1 MSKRLTHIQA
11 LRLLRQPDK
20 WKRVYRVFGDELQT
34 KDDAVRFYSD
44 ESITFR
50 SPQTGKELLRVN
62 LFAWPL
68 FLFFGHRLNKRV
80 PL

>member
-1 MSKRLTHIQA
+1 MTIDDFHSRLCRH
-11 LRLLRQPDK
+11 L
-20 WKRVYRVFGDELQT
+20 E
-34 KDDAVRFYSD
+34 
-44 ESITFR
+44 
-50 SPQTGKELLRVN
+50 VN